1 MSGLTGSTKIF
12 TSNKEDVAQCKRY
25 LEENPTMTMVQLAE
39 VLGTST
45 EQLDITQE
53 LANIAVKDIFEHLQV
68 LKGSSK
74 LRFSKSIFRTIKTT
88 RRVYQSWFQ
97 PFYRRFKECPKID
110 RLLYIRVF
118 HKPV

>member
-1 MSGLTGSTKIF
+1 
-12 TSNKEDVAQCKRY
+12 
-25 LEENPTMTMVQLAE
+25 MTMVQLAE

-74 LRFSKSIFRTIKTT
+74 LRF
-88 RRVYQSWFQ
+88 
-97 PFYRRFKECPKID
+97 
-110 RLLYIRVF
+110 
-118 HKPV
+118 